1 MTVGAMSCWWTNWRC
16 LGSTN
21 SFFLFCWGY
30 SAYIWLIMF
39 YQHGNWD
46 NNPTFTNI
54 SKCYW
59 LFCVL
64 FHISWNNKPRW
75 VDGINL
81 DDKHPSPARTIVCL
95 LLLRLPLFGTT
106 PLGHSQGS
114 MSIIVDVDALVASSP
129 TPIHW
134 EKSTFLLGRISF
146 TVKQRNKSGMA
157 LSFSN
162 SSSEMAASMAA

>member
-1 MTVGAMSCWWTNWRC
+1 MGRRRVGGQTGAALDLPTASFSFVGVTLLTFDSSCSISMAIGTTIRHLPISPSVTDSSVSSFTYPGTTNPGEWMASIWMT
-16 LGSTN
+16 
-21 SFFLFCWGY
+21 
-30 SAYIWLIMF
+30 
-39 YQHGNWD
+39 Q
-46 NNPTFTNI
+46 
-54 SKCYW
+54 
-59 LFCVL
+59 
-64 FHISWNNKPRW
+64 
-75 VDGINL
+75 
-81 DDKHPSPARTIVCL
+81 HPSPARTIVCL

-114 MSIIVDVDALVASSP
+114 MSIIVAVGALVASSP

-134 EKSTFLLGRISF
+134 GKSTFLLGRISF